1 MCSEMVLYIKKLLK
15 LIFLQRK
22 DNNVAVNFNNL
33 KICFKTYFPHKALLG
48 ITPKTLIGVSDVV
61 DVTSQNKEIVG

>member
-1 MCSEMVLYIKKLLK
+1 M
-15 LIFLQRK
+15 FLRRK

-33 KICFKTYFPHKALLG
+33 KICYKTYFPHKALLG